1 MCVCYFMYNVSGKMR
16 TECVI
21 VFYINILHVNTEFIS
36 LVFVVFFSVFLH
48 FLLLFNLTLRY
59 LTYANVKIMVH
70 D

>member
-1 MCVCYFMYNVSGKMR
+1 MYNVSGKMR